1 MAAAERRRSSAH
13 RAKEIVMSTAIADIG
28 IDYPR
33 SGLIRPVSDE
43 ERAAYARDG
52 AAVVRGVIPQDWVEF
67 MREAV
72 TRLIEE
78 SDPSSQNYADD
89 GDPRFFSLTFPW
101 MFDDAFK
108 AWAIHGPLTEVARQV
123 LTDANKIIFFYDQIF
138 AKEPGATKATPWHQ
152 DLPFLPVK
160 GEQQVRIWVPFDTAT
175 ADGGAVHYLR
185 GSHLW
190 GKIYHPIGFKP
201 LPEIVETYKNSP
213 YEDMPDFEAEYDS
226 YDWLVA
232 EAEPGDLLLHDPRT
246 VHGSRGN
253 RTERYRRAI
262 TSFYVGDGATWN
274 PHAANMFRNK
284 NLTGHVTAPDL
295 EVGGSIE
302 CDMFPRVWP

>member
-1 MAAAERRRSSAH
+1 M
-13 RAKEIVMSTAIADIG
+13 TTGIADIG
-28 IDYPR
+28 IDYPT

-52 AAVVRGVIPQDWVEF
+52 AAVVRGVIPQDWVDF

-72 TRLIEE
+72 TRRVEA
-78 SDPSSQNYADD
+78 SDSSSQNYADD

-108 AWAIHGPLTEVARQV
+108 AWAIHGPLVDVARQV
-123 LTDANKIIFFYDQIF
+123 LTDAQRIIFFYDQIF
-138 AKEPGATKATPWHQ
+138 VKEPGATKPTPWHQ

-160 GEQQVRIWVPFDTAT
+160 GEQQVRLWVPFDKVT

-190 GKIYHPIGFKP
+190 GKIYHPIGFKKI
-201 LPEIVETYKNSP
+201 PEITNTYLNSP
-213 YEDMPDFEAEYDS
+213 YEDMPDFEADYDT

-246 VHGSRGN
+246 VHGSLGN
-253 RTERYRRAI
+253 RTSRYRRAI
-262 TSFYVGDGATWN
+262 TSFYVGDRATWN
-274 PHAANMFRNK
+274 PHAANMFHNK
-284 NLTGHVTAPDL
+284 SLTGHVTAPDL
-295 EVGGSIE
+295 EAGGSIE
-302 CDMFPRVWP
+302 CDMFPQVWP

>member
-1 MAAAERRRSSAH
+1 VNDA
-13 RAKEIVMSTAIADIG
+13 
-28 IDYPR
+28 
-33 SGLIRPVSDE
+33 

-52 AAVVRGVIPQDWVEF
+52 AAIVKGVIPDEWVVF
-67 MREAV
+67 MRDAV
-72 TRLIEE
+72 AGLIKE

-108 AWAIHGPLTEVARQV
+108 AWAIHGPLKDVARQV
-123 LTDANKIIFFYDQIF
+123 LTDARSVNFFYDQIF

-160 GEQQVRIWVPFDTAT
+160 GDQQIRIWVPFDHVT

-185 GSHLW
+185 GSHKW
-190 GKIYHPIGFKP
+190 GVIYHPVGFKNIP
-201 LPEIVETYKNSP
+201 IITDTYKNSP
-213 YEDMPDFEAEYDS
+213 YEDMPDFAADYGK

-232 EAEPGDLLLHDPRT
+232 EAEPGDLLLHHPRT
-246 VHGSRGN
+246 VHGSLGN
-253 RTERYRRAI
+253 STPNYRRAV
-262 TSFYVGDGATWN
+262 TSFYVGDQATWN
-274 PHAANMFRNK
+274 PHVANMFNNK
-284 NLTGHVTAPDL
+284 SLTGHVTAPDL
-295 EVGGSIE
+295 EPGGPIE